1 MFAGVFALATEGG
14 DEGHEAAEGGGG
26 MVGVLLHTL
35 SASSA
40 VVGIA
45 GGDEEGKVQCC
56 NDSRGELYA
65 AGEQG
70 LDMWGEG
77 TDTVPI
83 ETEGGT
89 DEHEGEEM
97 SRQADIV
104 DGDVAVEKDVVEH
117 GGILREGLVRSGML
131 DTALEDVQ
139 EGLFC
144 VLHEKRTDDVIGL
157 ALNLYVLQLYV
168 GELELLHA
176 VEHGDT

>member
-26 MVGVLLHTL
+26 MAGVLLHTL
-35 SASSA
+35 PASSA

-56 NDSRGELYA
+56 DNSGGELYA

-70 LDMWGEG
+70 PDMWGEG

-97 SRQADIV
+97 SRQAYIV

-117 GGILREGLVRSGML
+117 GGIL
-131 DTALEDVQ
+131 
-139 EGLFC
+139 
-144 VLHEKRTDDVIGL
+144 
-157 ALNLYVLQLYV
+157 
-168 GELELLHA
+168 
-176 VEHGDT
+176 